1 MEKLIKKLR
10 DKVNKISKK
19 WDIFL
24 DLKFKNEI
32 IINDGKVE
40 KLKNAEISG
49 FAIRVFK
56 NSKMA
61 FVCGAMRDEIL
72 DSLLD
77 KLKDSLFIEGYEKH
91 KFFNNVD
98 VNINDLKI
106 YDDNIIK
113 ESFKRKI
120 KRIIDFEKFTKN
132 LNKKIKFVRDTGYF
146 EDISKIFYINSEGFK
161 NEFEKSLIYT
171 FLSVVA
177 NDKDEEV
184 IVDGLK
190 SGVRL
195 KDINLENLGK
205 DTAIRAVDLL
215 NGKSVSSGRYDL
227 ILPFY
232 VASEFISYIAPLF
245 YADNIRKKKSLFWQE
260 KEENRILSDKITIRD
275 DALLNW
281 HCGSFA
287 FDGEGNSGMNKK
299 VVENGILKNFLF
311 DNLNA
316 VYFNKEKAGNSI
328 RKDFQKLPECGVSNF
343 YIEKGDAKLKEV
355 LKNFTGIFIN
365 SIMGGHTIDTVSGNF
380 SLGINGWFYNKG
392 KVIYPIKEVL
402 MTGNLK
408 ELFYNVEYVCDD
420 IEFYFNYGSPS
431 LFIKN
436 ILISGKE

>member
-1 MEKLIKKLR
+1 MERLIKKLR
-10 DKVNKISKK
+10 DKINKISPK

-24 DLKFKNEI
+24 ELKFKNEI
-32 IINDGKVE
+32 LINDGKIE
-40 KLKNAEISG
+40 KLKNTEISG
-49 FAIRVFK
+49 VAVRIFK
-56 NSKMA
+56 NNKMA
-61 FVCGAMRDEIL
+61 FVCSIIKDKIL
-72 DSLLD
+72 DSLLH

-91 KFFNNVD
+91 KFFNNE
-98 VNINDLKI
+98 NTYIKGLKI
-106 YDDNIIK
+106 YDENIKK
-113 ESFKRKI
+113 ESLKRKT
-120 KRIIDFEKFTKN
+120 KKIIDFEKFTKK
-132 LNKKIKFVRDTGYF
+132 LSKKIKFIRDTGYF
-146 EDISKIFYINSEGFK
+146 EDVSKIFYLNSEGFK
-161 NEFEKSLIYT
+161 GEFEKSLIYT
-171 FLSVVA
+171 FLSVIA
-177 NDKDEEV
+177 NDKNDEV
-184 IVDGLK
+184 IVDGVK

-205 DTAIRAVDLL
+205 VTAKRAVNLL
-215 NGKSVSSGRYDL
+215 NGKSISSGRYDL
-227 ILPFY
+227 IFPSY
-232 VASEFISYIAPLF
+232 VSSEFVSYITPLF

-260 KEENRILSDKITIRD
+260 KEGNKILSEKITIRD

-281 HCGSFA
+281 YCGSFA
-287 FDGEGNSGMNKK
+287 FDGEGNSGENKN

-343 YIEKGDAKLKEV
+343 YIEKGKTKLKEI

-380 SLGINGWFYNKG
+380 SLGVNGWFYNKG
-392 KVIYPIKEVL
+392 KIIHPIKEVL

-431 LFIKN
+431 LLIKN